1 MASIDKNARTA
12 QQASRERAE
21 RAPMNDLIVNGRL
34 TIPASQ
40 LEVTV
45 SRSSG
50 PGGQNVNKV
59 NSKVTM
65 RWQVRDQPLIDP
77 GWRKR
82 LLARHGGKVNARGE
96 LVLSSDR
103 YREQPRNIGDC
114 RQKLKSFLLECQAP
128 PKPRKETRPSAGS
141 KRRRLEKKQQ
151 QSQKKRLRR
160 TPSWD

>member
-1 MASIDKNARTA
+1 M
-12 QQASRERAE
+12 QQASPQVAE
-21 RAPMNDLIVNGRL
+21 RGQMNDLIVNGRL

-40 LEVTV
+40 LEVSV

-65 RWQVRDQPLIDP
+65 RWQVRDQSLLDA

-82 LLARHGGKVNARGE
+82 LLARHGGKVNGRGE

-103 YREQPRNIGDC
+103 HREQPRNLADC
-114 RQKLKSFLLECQAP
+114 RQKLKLFLLECQAP
-128 PKPRKETRPSAGS
+128 PKPRKKTRPSAGS

-151 QSQKKRLRR
+151 QSVKKRLRR